1 MIVDEIIIMPHEFNF
16 KSKINSSC
24 GDMVYH
30 AKRKGISDAYIITWN
45 IDEGRSSSE
54 VMYYKKM
61 YGKLQHGKFII
72 VE

>member
-1 MIVDEIIIMPHEFNF
+1 MTVDGITIMPNEFNF
-16 KSKINSSC
+16 KSKANTLSEDI
-24 GDMVYH
+24 VYH

-45 IDEGRSSSE
+45 ISKDRVSSE

-61 YGKLQHGKFII
+61 YGKLKYGEFTI